1 MTSELDTELLQNIEY
16 VLDKL
21 NVTIEISKADLAN
34 YVDTFCRKVIVYKS
48 VMYTIQL
55 VLVLV
60 AIIALLIFEFNK
72 KKRWKTSI
80 QVVKDSMKN
89 NTQLDNKM
97 VLCFINIC
105 STILIAIF
113 TVTGLITNI
122 VNLILCLAF
131 PEKVII
137 EFISSYL

>member
-16 VLDKL
+16 VMDKL

-34 YVDTFCRKVIVYKS
+34 YVDAFCRKVIVYKS

-55 VLVLV
+55 ILALVV
-60 AIIALLIFEFNK
+60 IVVLLIFEFNK
-72 KKRWKTSI
+72 KQRWKTSVG
-80 QVVKDSMKN
+80 VVKDSMKN
-89 NTQLDNKM
+89 NTPLDNKM
-97 VLCFINIC
+97 ALCFINIC
-105 STILIAIF
+105 SAVLIALF
-113 TVTGLITNI
+113 AVTGLINSI

>member
-34 YVDTFCRKVIVYKS
+34 YVDAFCRKVIVYKS

-55 VLVLV
+55 ILALVV
-60 AIIALLIFEFNK
+60 IVALLIFEFNK
-72 KKRWKTSI
+72 KQRWKTSVG
-80 QVVKDSMKN
+80 VVKDSMKN
-89 NTQLDNKM
+89 NTPLDNKM
-97 VLCFINIC
+97 ALCFINIC
-105 STILIAIF
+105 SAVLIALF
-113 TVTGLITNI
+113 AVTGLINSI

>member
-34 YVDTFCRKVIVYKS
+34 YIDAFCRKVIVYKS

-55 VLVLV
+55 LLALVV
-60 AIIALLIFEFNK
+60 IVALLIFEFNK
-72 KKRWKTSI
+72 KQRWKTSVG
-80 QVVKDSMKN
+80 VVKDSMKN
-89 NTQLDNKM
+89 NTPLDNKM
-97 VLCFINIC
+97 ALCFINIC
-105 STILIAIF
+105 SAVLIALF
-113 TVTGLITNI
+113 AVTGLINSI